1 VNFEYEEKKESKK
14 KKKTTQQ
21 QSVQKNQTR
30 IAVRERGCREELN
43 DTTEDNFSLPQDT
56 AHIV

>member
-1 VNFEYEEKKESKK
+1 MQREKREQE

-21 QSVQKNQTR
+21 QSVQKNETR
-30 IAVRERGCREELN
+30 IAVREMGCREELN
-43 DTTEDNFSLPQDT
+43 DTTEDNFSPPQDT

>member
-1 VNFEYEEKKESKK
+1 VNFECEEKKESKK
-14 KKKTTQQ
+14 KKTTQRQ
-21 QSVQKNQTR
+21 FVQKNQTR

-43 DTTEDNFSLPQDT
+43 DTKEDNFSPPQDT

>member
-1 VNFEYEEKKESKK
+1 MGREKREQE
-14 KKKTTQQ
+14 KKTTQR

-43 DTTEDNFSLPQDT
+43 DMTEDNFSLPQDT

>member
-1 VNFEYEEKKESKK
+1 MNFECEEKKESKK
-14 KKKTTQQ
+14 KKTTQR

-43 DTTEDNFSLPQDT
+43 DMTEDNFSLPQDT